1 MATDLHYKYSHA
13 AGSLVLQSHLT
24 FVPLSLAFLTEVDSS
39 SHPVIM
45 ELIGKHVV
53 GTKEAARIIKQPIL
67 QQEPNS
73 IQVIFLEKD

>member
-1 MATDLHYKYSHA
+1 MSTFLD
-13 AGSLVLQSHLT
+13 SLLMPLELFSLLDHLMFVL
-24 FVPLSLAFLTEVDSS
+24 PSLAFLTEVDSS

-67 QQEPNS
+67 QQEQNS
-73 IQVIFLEKD
+73 IQVLQY

>member
-1 MATDLHYKYSHA
+1 MESSY
-13 AGSLVLQSHLT
+13 VC
-24 FVPLSLAFLTEVDSS
+24 PPSLAFLTEVDSS

-73 IQVIFLEKD
+73 IQVLNITILKRD

>member
-1 MATDLHYKYSHA
+1 MFA
-13 AGSLVLQSHLT
+13 
-24 FVPLSLAFLTEVDSS
+24 PPSLAFLTEVDSS

-73 IQVIFLEKD
+73 IQVILLESLNFY

>member
-1 MATDLHYKYSHA
+1 M
-13 AGSLVLQSHLT
+13 
-24 FVPLSLAFLTEVDSS
+24 DSD

-53 GTKEAARIIKQPIL
+53 GIKEAARIIKQPIL

-73 IQVIFLEKD
+73 IQVFLAHSQEKLIYKFFCYRLRVSGYPEVVKILSIKTAT

>member
-1 MATDLHYKYSHA
+1 MATDLHYKYSHD
-13 AGSLVLQSHLT
+13 AGSPVLRSHLI
-24 FVPLSLAFLTEVDSS
+24 FLSLAFLTEVDSS

-73 IQVIFLEKD
+73 IQVIFIEKD

>member
-1 MATDLHYKYSHA
+1 MLLESYV
-13 AGSLVLQSHLT
+13 G
-24 FVPLSLAFLTEVDSS
+24 PPSLAFLNEVDNS

-73 IQVIFLEKD
+73 IQVILRFLRD

>member
-1 MATDLHYKYSHA
+1 M
-13 AGSLVLQSHLT
+13 
-24 FVPLSLAFLTEVDSS
+24 DSD

-73 IQVIFLEKD
+73 IQVFLTHFQEKLIYKFFCYRLRVSGYPEVVRILSIKTAT

>member
-1 MATDLHYKYSHA
+1 MSTFLD
-13 AGSLVLQSHLT
+13 SLLMPLELFSLLDHLMFVL
-24 FVPLSLAFLTEVDSS
+24 PSLAFLTEVDSS

-67 QQEPNS
+67 
-73 IQVIFLEKD
+73 

>member
-1 MATDLHYKYSHA
+1 M
-13 AGSLVLQSHLT
+13 
-24 FVPLSLAFLTEVDSS
+24 FVPPSLAFLTEVDSS